1 MKKKDSWFNIA
12 LRWKGSVV
20 PEVLP
25 RSLLCGLFGIVI
37 YVLHLLHIR
46 VSLPILSSLIPN
58 IVLGLLLVFRTNT
71 AYERFWEG
79 RKAWGTLVNTVRNLS
94 RQILVSISEQHPQ
107 EHYAKIAAVK
117 LLPAF
122 AIALKLHLR
131 SQSINDELAANL
143 SSEQFNRLKTMNH
156 PPLEIAFWINSYLQ
170 EQAHQ
175 NKLDL
180 YQLSGMIQLLHQMV
194 DVIGI
199 CERILRTPIPLAYS
213 IHLKQLLMI
222 YSLSLPFQMVDQLEW
237 MTGPIVALISFTL
250 LGIEEIGIQIED
262 PFGHDPNDLPLDAI
276 CNTMQRNIEDLI
288 AISFDANHLVIE
300 ENMP

>member
-1 MKKKDSWFNIA
+1 MKKKDSWFHIA

-25 RSLLCGLFGIVI
+25 RSLLCGLFGVVI
-37 YVLHLLHIR
+37 YILHLLSIK
-46 VSLPILSSLIPN
+46 VSLPILGSIIPN

-94 RQILVSISEQHPQ
+94 RQILVAISEHQPKDRQ
-107 EHYAKIAAVK
+107 AKVAAVK

-131 SQSINDELAANL
+131 SEPVNAELEANL
-143 SSEQFNRLKTMNH
+143 SSEQFHRLKTMNH
-156 PPLEIAFWINSYLQ
+156 PPLEIAFWISSYLQ
-170 EQAHQ
+170 EQAQ
-175 NKLDL
+175 QDKLDR
-180 YQLSGMIQLLHQMV
+180 YQLSDMVQLLNYMI
-194 DVIGI
+194 DVAGI

-262 PFGHDPNDLPLDAI
+262 PFGHDANDLPLDNI
-276 CNTMQRNIEDLI
+276 CNSMMRNIEDLLLVSNDKES
-288 AISFDANHLVIE
+288 AI
-300 ENMP
+300 

>member
-1 MKKKDSWFNIA
+1 MKKKDGWFHIA
-12 LRWKGSVV
+12 LRWKGSVI

-25 RSLLCGLFGIVI
+25 RALLCGLFGVAI
-37 YVLHLLHIR
+37 YILHLMNVK
-46 VSLPILSSLIPN
+46 VSLPIIGSIMPN

-94 RQILVSISEQHPQ
+94 RQMLVAIAEKDLSDRQ
-107 EHYAKIAAVK
+107 AKIAAVK

-131 SQSINDELAANL
+131 SEPINAELEANL
-143 SSEQFNRLKTMNH
+143 SLAQFHRLKTMNH
-156 PPLEIAFWINSYLQ
+156 PPLEIAFWISRYLQ
-170 EQAHQ
+170 EQSLQ
-175 NKLDL
+175 EKLDR
-180 YQLSGMIQLLHQMV
+180 YQLNDMIQLLNQMI
-194 DVIGI
+194 DVTGI

-222 YSLSLPFQMVDQLEW
+222 YSLSLPFQMVEQLQW

-262 PFGHDPNDLPLDAI
+262 PFGHDANDLPLDNI
-276 CNTMQRNIEDLI
+276 CNTMMRNIEDLVM
-288 AISFDANHLVIE
+288 ISCDKSE
-300 ENMP
+300 T

>member
-1 MKKKDSWFNIA
+1 LSIK
-12 LRWKGSVV
+12 
-20 PEVLP
+20 
-25 RSLLCGLFGIVI
+25 
-37 YVLHLLHIR
+37 
-46 VSLPILSSLIPN
+46 VSLPILGSIIPN

-94 RQILVSISEQHPQ
+94 RQILVAISEHQPKDRQ
-107 EHYAKIAAVK
+107 AKVAAVK

-131 SQSINDELAANL
+131 SEPVNAELEANL
-143 SSEQFNRLKTMNH
+143 SSEQFHRLKTMNH
-156 PPLEIAFWINSYLQ
+156 PPLEIAFWISSYLQ
-170 EQAHQ
+170 EQAQ
-175 NKLDL
+175 QDKLDR
-180 YQLSGMIQLLHQMV
+180 YQLSDMVQLLNYMI
-194 DVIGI
+194 DVAGI

-262 PFGHDPNDLPLDAI
+262 PFGHDANDLPLDNI
-276 CNTMQRNIEDLI
+276 CNNMMRNIEDLL
-288 AISFDANHLVIE
+288 LVSSE
-300 ENMP
+300 

>member
-1 MKKKDSWFNIA
+1 VKQKDNWFNIA
-12 LRWKGSVV
+12 LRWRGSVV

-25 RSLLCGLFGIVI
+25 RSLLCGLFGIFI
-37 YVLHLLHIR
+37 YGLHLLNVK
-46 VSLPILSSLIPN
+46 VSLPILGSLIPN

-94 RQILVSISEQHPQ
+94 RQILVSITESNPKDHQ
-107 EHYAKIAAVK
+107 AKIAAVK

-131 SQSINDELAANL
+131 SQPVNDELAVNL
-143 SSEQFNRLKTMNH
+143 SPTQFNLLKTMNH

-175 NKLDL
+175 KKLDL
-180 YQLSGMIQLLHQMV
+180 YQLSSMIQLLHQMV

-276 CNTMQRNIEDLI
+276 CNTMMRNIEDLI
-288 AISFDANHLVIE
+288 SVSFDKGSISVIQ
-300 ENMP
+300 

>member
-1 MKKKDSWFNIA
+1 MKKKDSWFHIA

-25 RSLLCGLFGIVI
+25 RSLLCGLFGVVI
-37 YVLHLLHIR
+37 YILHLLSIK
-46 VSLPILSSLIPN
+46 VSLPILGSIIPN

-94 RQILVSISEQHPQ
+94 RQILVAISEQQPRDRQ
-107 EHYAKIAAVK
+107 AKVAAVK

-131 SQSINDELAANL
+131 SEPVNAELEANL
-143 SSEQFNRLKTMNH
+143 SSEQFHRLKTMNH
-156 PPLEIAFWINSYLQ
+156 PPLEIAFWISSYLQ
-170 EQAHQ
+170 EQAQ
-175 NKLDL
+175 QDKLDR
-180 YQLSGMIQLLHQMV
+180 YQLSDMVQLLNYMI
-194 DVIGI
+194 DVVGI

-262 PFGHDPNDLPLDAI
+262 PFGHDANDLPLDNI
-276 CNTMQRNIEDLI
+276 CNNMMRNIEDLLLVSNDKKS
-288 AISFDANHLVIE
+288 AI
-300 ENMP
+300 